1 MNLGI
6 SLPEMR
12 C

>member
-6 SLPEMR
+6 
-12 C
+12 

>member
-1 MNLGI
+1 M

-12 C
+12 S